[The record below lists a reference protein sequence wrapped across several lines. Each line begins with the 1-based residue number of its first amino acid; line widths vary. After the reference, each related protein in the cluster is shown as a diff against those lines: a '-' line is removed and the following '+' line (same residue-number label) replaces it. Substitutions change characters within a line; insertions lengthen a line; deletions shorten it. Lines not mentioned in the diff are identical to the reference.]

1 MSDTTLWVALAVA
14 ICSGIAGVALVLVRV
29 LEAVRSVKS
38 ARRRAV
44 AILDVLE
51 AKAELAAAKLESAAD
66 TRELQASVARLRRSL
81 ARLAIL
87 RAAIAEVEAKL
98 WWVRVL
104 L

>member
-14 ICSGIAGVALVLVRV
+14 ICSGIAASVLLLVRV
-29 LEAVRSVKS
+29 RETLRSAKRLRS
-38 ARRRAV
+38 RAV
-44 AILDVLE
+44 ASLSAIT
-51 AKAELAAAKLESAAD
+51 AKAELAAAKAGAAGD

-98 WWVRVL
+98 AWVRVL